1 MVSLLIETWRLQKY
15 RKWSKFIQPEYI
27 LVSAQRSFATKT
39 PHPPPWQDG
48 NLLQGYSQ
56 QYVTGTQ
63 SYTWMKRDKVKQ
75 FSCLRKQP
83 EDKIFNPQ
91 IYLYRVQ
98 I

>member
-1 MVSLLIETWRLQKY
+1 MKHGGYKNIGNDPNLYSQSTSQ
-15 RKWSKFIQPEYI
+15 F

-48 NLLQGYSQ
+48 NLLRGYSQ
-56 QYVTGTQ
+56 QYVTRTQ
-63 SYTWMKRDKVKQ
+63 SYTWVKRDKVKQ